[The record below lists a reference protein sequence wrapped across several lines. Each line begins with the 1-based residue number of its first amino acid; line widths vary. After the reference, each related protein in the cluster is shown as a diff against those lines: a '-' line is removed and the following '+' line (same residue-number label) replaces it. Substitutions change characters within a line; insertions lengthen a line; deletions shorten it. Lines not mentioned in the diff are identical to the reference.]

1 MVRIHTTVTDIGA
14 LDGLASQDTW
24 VHYLDPRAKIA
35 ATAMFLATVVSFPK
49 YEIAEMMPL
58 FLYPAAL
65 SAVGQVPAKLLFR
78 YLLLASPFAVLV
90 GVFNPLLDREVVVHW
105 GSWAVTGGWLSFFSI
120 LIRFAL
126 TVSAALV
133 LLACTGYVSVCAAL
147 DRFGAPRLLTMQF
160 LMLYRFIFILS
171 DEASRMV
178 RAHGL
183 RSEGGRKPTLGV
195 WGSLAGHLLL
205 RAYDRGLRVHR
216 AMLARGFDGT
226 LHPPHGFQWR
236 WADSFFLAGCG
247 LFLVLVRFGHVAEWI
262 GTWVLRVSG

>member
-1 MVRIHTTVTDIGA
+1 MVRIHAAVSDVGA
-14 LDGLASQDTW
+14 LDGLASQDSPI
-24 VHYLDPRAKIA
+24 HRLDPRAKIA
-35 ATAMFLATVVSFPK
+35 VTAMFLAAVVSFPK

-58 FLYPAAL
+58 FLYPAVL
-65 SAVGQVPAKLLFR
+65 SAVGQVPAKTLLR
-78 YLLLASPFAVLV
+78 YLLLASPFALLV

-120 LIRFAL
+120 LIRFVL

-147 DRFGAPRLLTMQF
+147 NRFGAPRLLTMQF

-183 RSEGGRKPTLGV
+183 RSGSGRKPTLRV

-205 RAYDRGLRVHR
+205 RAYDRGLRVHA

-226 LHPPHGFQWR
+226 LHPPRAFRWR
-236 WADSFFLAGCG
+236 WADSLFVAGCALFLA
-247 LFLVLVRFGHVAEWI
+247 LVRFGHVAERL
-262 GTWVLRVSG
+262 GAWVLRVSG